1 MEAALTQIPATQVAL
16 VVTLVLVLLQEAVNG
31 FHDTANAIAAA
42 VYSNSI
48 EARWAVLMAATLNFL
63 GVMSSGCAV
72 AFAMVYLLPV
82 EMVAGIGTMSE
93 IAFLLALVVTAVLWN
108 TTTWYLGIPN

>member
-1 MEAALTQIPATQVAL
+1 MEVALTDLPASSIAL
-16 VVTLVLVLLQEAVNG
+16 VVALALVLLQEAVNG

-48 EARWAVLMAATLNFL
+48 EARWAVVMAATLNFL

-72 AFAMVYLLPV
+72 AFTMV
-82 EMVAGIGTMSE
+82 
-93 IAFLLALVVTAVLWN
+93 
-108 TTTWYLGIPN
+108 